1 MLFSSFVA
9 AWNRATAAQQYQVCY
24 YRFLSCCGPLPP
36 VGAVCTSICYFLMSH
51 TLVCPF
57 TRREVS
63 SMATVSISEP
73 RKASPLTVTGLWL
86 ATSQV
91 ASTQLEWS
99 ETISICADHYTS
111 AI

>member
-1 MLFSSFVA
+1 
-9 AWNRATAAQQYQVCY
+9 
-24 YRFLSCCGPLPP
+24 
-36 VGAVCTSICYFLMSH
+36 
-51 TLVCPF
+51 
-57 TRREVS
+57 
-63 SMATVSISEP
+63 MATVSISEP

-99 ETISICADHYTS
+99 ETISTCADHYTS